1 VLAVSARA
9 SHGLQKSL
17 ERLRAHRSAPPVP
30 SGSKARAVHTERV
43 NGGSATSMYR
53 ARERNVLLLVK
64 GDGSVELG
72 DPHHVS
78 AASSPKTSWVRPHF
92 GAGGLRGGSS
102 GGRHLGS
109 GKRTPFTRPPRN
121 RSWRPPSHGVGL
133 AKSGPTPTSEEEAT
147 GVSETIATVAHEGRK
162 RPRVTLVR
170 SSKWGSRCE
179 PRFSPASFASGG
191 PSCPVPAPQVSG
203 RAKRE
208 REKWTFR
215 VNEHEPQGSERVRL
229 PRKVAERHLA
239 GIKGRSAGKRRSSGC
254 SSWIVSECRSRSDA
268 PWSATPV
275 GATQRTRTRAA

>member
-1 VLAVSARA
+1 
-9 SHGLQKSL
+9 
-17 ERLRAHRSAPPVP
+17 
-30 SGSKARAVHTERV
+30 
-43 NGGSATSMYR
+43 
-53 ARERNVLLLVK
+53 
-64 GDGSVELG
+64 
-72 DPHHVS
+72 VS
-78 AASSPKTSWVRPHF
+78 AASGAKSPWVRPHF
-92 GAGGLRGGSS
+92 GAGGLHGASS

-121 RSWRPPSHGVGL
+121 RSWRPPSHGVEP

-147 GVSETIATVAHEGRK
+147 GVSETIATALHEGRQ

-215 VNEHEPQGSERVRL
+215 VNEHEPRGSVRVRS
-229 PRKVAERHLA
+229 PRGRP
-239 GIKGRSAGKRRSSGC
+239 KGTPAWTKDRNAGKRRSSGC

>member
-1 VLAVSARA
+1 VDPAVEGTSDRESARL
-9 SHGLQKSL
+9 SQGPQGTGL
-17 ERLRAHRSAPPVP
+17 
-30 SGSKARAVHTERV
+30 
-43 NGGSATSMYR
+43 
-53 ARERNVLLLVK
+53 
-64 GDGSVELG
+64 
-72 DPHHVS
+72 
-78 AASSPKTSWVRPHF
+78 
-92 GAGGLRGGSS
+92 GGLRVTAWDSP
-102 GGRHLGS
+102 
-109 GKRTPFTRPPRN
+109 KATPYQRARRRRQGCQRRPF
-121 RSWRPPSHGVGL
+121 
-133 AKSGPTPTSEEEAT
+133 
-147 GVSETIATVAHEGRK
+147 TVAHGGRK

-215 VNEHEPQGSERVRL
+215 VNEHEPQGSEGVRL
-229 PRKVAERHLA
+229 PRKVAERRFA
-239 GIKGRSAGKRRSSGC
+239 GIKGRSAGKRRGSGC